1 MFWLFATAVLVL
13 AVYNKGFR
21 NVVFGLLGLGVLVIG
36 VWYIHDRWTA
46 AHWQDTP
53 IVQDSPKPFD
63 PDAFLALPVP
73 HRIDL
78 PPPPAPAKKLT
89 VDDLPP
95 PPAPAKELTVDD
107 LPPPPPLVDCAPI
120 RATIKKANLAGN
132 TEDANTLRKYLLTVS
147 CR

>member
-46 AHWQDTP
+46 AHWEDAP

-63 PDAFLALPVP
+63 PDAYLAQTSP

-78 PPPPAPAKKLT
+78 PPPPPPR
-89 VDDLPP
+89 VIDLPPP

-107 LPPPPPLVDCAPI
+107 LPPPPPLPLVDCAPI

-132 TEDANTLRKYLLTVS
+132 TEDANTLGKYLSAVR

>member
-21 NVVFGLLGLGVLVIG
+21 TVVFGLLGLGVLVIG

-46 AHWQDTP
+46 AHWEDAP

-63 PDAFLALPVP
+63 PDAFLAQTAP
-73 HRIDL
+73 HRI
-78 PPPPAPAKKLT
+78 
-89 VDDLPP
+89 DLPP

-132 TEDANTLRKYLLTVS
+132 TEDANTLRKYLLTVR

>member
-21 NVVFGLLGLGVLVIG
+21 TVVFGLLGLGVLVIG
-36 VWYIHDRWTA
+36 VWYIHYRWTA
-46 AHWQDTP
+46 AHWQDAP

-63 PDAFLALPVP
+63 PDAYLAQTSP

-78 PPPPAPAKKLT
+78 PPPP
-89 VDDLPP
+89 PP
-95 PPAPAKELTVDD
+95 RVID
-107 LPPPPPLVDCAPI
+107 LPPPPPPPPLLVDCARI
-120 RATIKKANLAGN
+120 REIIKKANLAGN
-132 TEDANTLRKYLLTVS
+132 TEDANTLGKYLSAVR